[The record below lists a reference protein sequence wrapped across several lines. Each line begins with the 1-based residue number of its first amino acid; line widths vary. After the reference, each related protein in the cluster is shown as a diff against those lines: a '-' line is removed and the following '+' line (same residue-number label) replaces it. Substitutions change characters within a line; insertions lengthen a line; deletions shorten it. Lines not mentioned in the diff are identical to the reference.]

1 MTVQLLSASGVGKSV
16 KKFVKECSTDEGR
29 SIPRYIPD
37 VRAPRPNLRLVSP
50 LQYLENLLNGWKAV
64 ASSSGDNDSLSST
77 KHFSGRCK
85 RSSEEQHRE
94 DMAALQT
101 CLQWRDLHKALSA
114 REAANIAR
122 HGEKMRK
129 LRENLD
135 SDRPKIGRTGT
146 LGKSAGAMKKMN

>member
-1 MTVQLLSASGVGKSV
+1 
-16 KKFVKECSTDEGR
+16 
-29 SIPRYIPD
+29 
-37 VRAPRPNLRLVSP
+37 
-50 LQYLENLLNGWKAV
+50 
-64 ASSSGDNDSLSST
+64 
-77 KHFSGRCK
+77 
-85 RSSEEQHRE
+85 
-94 DMAALQT
+94 MAALQT

-146 LGKSAGAMKKMN
+146 LGKSARAMRKMDRQEAILDKSKGTRAIMAAKALGSFSVGGTAKIQDEGSAPRSCIPKSR